1 MQFDTDFMIHLERAA
16 PTAIRLF
23 DATEQRRVSAQTW
36 MELLAGARNR
46 EHLSRIRSFPR
57 RNELEIVAIDQAI
70 SNRAAALMED
80 HALAHGLRPG
90 DALIAATALA
100 FGETLCTGN
109 VKHFKPVLG
118 LKLKA
123 FKA

>member
-1 MQFDTDFMIHLERAA
+1 MQFDTDVLIHLERGIRAA
-16 PTAIRLF
+16 GLAF
-23 DATEQRRVSAQTW
+23 DGAAERRISAQTW
-36 MELLAGARNR
+36 MEVLAGAKDR
-46 EHLSRIRSFPR
+46 EHLSRIRSMPR
-57 RNELEIVAIDQAI
+57 RLGLEIVPIDQAI
-70 SNRAAALMED
+70 SHRAAALVEE
-80 HALAHGLRPG
+80 HGLRHGMQPG

-109 VKHFKPVLG
+109 VKHFKPIHG